1 MSSERLDI
9 HNCRW
14 EEFLKAV
21 INFETRLN
29 HRALRSP
36 GGQVIF
42 LYPFIQL
49 AEMRIPFSTT
59 HVQGF
64 NEMRQILTNLKV
76 EDLCLTRHGWE
87 NRGISINRSDNGRT
101 TKQSQY
107 VNMQGLSIDVDD
119 IRLTRIGQALNVF
132 PPEQIMHANQIL
144 WEGLDRYFTFATPQ
158 SNPNYRDF
166 MGSALTT
173 FQYIKILLQRCLEW
187 NQSRIYVQLDDL
199 LVSDL
204 SDWENYCYFKKDL
217 GLFVSAV
224 ERASG
229 VAYGEAD
236 QVIANKLITLQAAA
250 IKRDEAIYPHGLVQ
264 TILDAT
270 RLILMGEPLQLSA
283 VLARTEYIYQKGP
296 HMKSGQ
302 YNYPIT
308 LRDLNEDILTE
319 AQRVALAE
327 EYRRN
332 QFATNFAYRADNDE
346 MNRCPYEKQYRLY
359 RQYNSGLNR
368 NLQFAAIA
376 RSHQEYSPGWEY
388 SPDSETQ
395 PQADQDVVNSDQ
407 DSAEESEEESE
418 TSTESHGGSELSDA
432 RTETVVPRSIDAV
445 VNVRHASVFSP
456 SAPSTTS
463 IRHKGVFSSST
474 QGSTSKKISASPIKK
489 QRRKY
494 DPTTLA
500 HMSRRDVG
508 DM

>member
-14 EEFLKAV
+14 EEFFKTV

-29 HRALRSP
+29 HRALQSS
-36 GGQVIF
+36 GGKLTF

-49 AEMRIPFSTT
+49 AEMKIPFSTT
-59 HVQGF
+59 NVQGF
-64 NEMRQILTNLKV
+64 NELKQILANLKV
-76 EDLCLTRHGWE
+76 EDLCLTRQGWE
-87 NRGISINRSDNGRT
+87 NRGISMKESDNGRT
-101 TKQSQY
+101 TNY

-119 IRLTRIGQALNVF
+119 VRLTRIGLALNVF

-144 WEGLDRYFTFATPQ
+144 WEALDRYFTFATPP
-158 SNPNYRDF
+158 SIPNYRDC
-166 MGSALTT
+166 MGSALNT
-173 FQYIKILLQRCLEW
+173 FQHIKILLQKCLEN

-199 LVSDL
+199 LTSEL
-204 SDWENYCYFKKDL
+204 SDWQNYCYFKKDL
-217 GLFVSAV
+217 GLFISAV

-236 QVIANKLITLQAAA
+236 QMIANKLITLQAAA
-250 IKRDEAIYPHGLVQ
+250 IKQHDVSYPYGLEQ
-264 TILDAT
+264 TIFDAT
-270 RLILMGEPLQLSA
+270 RLLLMGEPLQLSA
-283 VLARTEYIYQKGP
+283 ALARTEYIYMKGP
-296 HMKSGQ
+296 LMKSGQ
-302 YNYPIT
+302 YNHPIT

-327 EYRRN
+327 EYRRS
-332 QFATNFAYRADNDE
+332 QYTTNFAYRADNDE

-376 RSHQEYSPGWEY
+376 RSHQEYSPGGDY
-388 SPDSETQ
+388 SPASETQ
-395 PQADQDVVNSDQ
+395 PQSDQDVVNSDQ
-407 DSAEESEEESE
+407 DSAKESEEESE

-445 VNVRHASVFSP
+445 VNYLIASVFSP

-463 IRHKGVFSSST
+463 IRNKGVFSSST

-489 QRRKY
+489 QRRKN